1 MDLTDIL
8 TRINKPEDLKGLSV
22 PQMDHLAEE
31 IRRFL
36 VQHVSHTGGHL
47 ASNLGVV
54 ELTLA
59 LHRVFDLPKDKLVF
73 DVGHQS
79 YVHKILTGRKDRFDQ
94 LRQKDGISGFPKAR
108 ESIYDAFD
116 TGHAST
122 SISAAYGLAKARDL
136 SGEAYEVVCLIGDG
150 SMTGGMAYEAMNN
163 AGRDK
168 TKLIVI
174 LNDNEMAIGRN
185 VGSLSQH
192 LNRLRTKKGY
202 LRSKRLVKESV
213 ARHPGLKPI
222 YNVADT
228 IKNRIKYMV
237 VQGILFE
244 EMGFTYLGP
253 VDGHDIKALIEV
265 LTEAKALKEPVIVH
279 AVTTKG
285 KGYAPA
291 QMSPVEYHGISCSS
305 SNEITWA
312 KAFGQ
317 TLSKLAEKDPRIVA
331 VTAAM
336 ADGVGLANSSI
347 PSDRI
352 FDVGIAEEHAVT
364 FAAGLA
370 KGGLK
375 PCVAI
380 YSTFLQRAYDQI
392 IHDVCLTEQSV
403 VFAVDHSGLVGEDG
417 ETHQGTMDTAF
428 LSSIPGMTLMAPCD
442 QTMLEKMLTFAF
454 ELNQPVAVKYPKGTC
469 PRLDPSFVEED
480 PQMGKSVLVREGQKP
495 GNIPVT
501 ILSVGD
507 RLASALDAASR
518 MEEDGASVRVIDVR
532 FIKPMDKETIR
543 PLLSSEELILTVEE
557 QIYTGS
563 YSMQVRSFA
572 SEEGAKAIIRTL
584 TLPDQFITQ
593 DSRKN
598 SLHEFSLDE
607 EGILNAWKRFKES
620 RTEKK
625 K

>member
-1 MDLTDIL
+1 MDIL
-8 TRINKPEDLKGLSV
+8 SKIQGPEDLSSLSEA
-22 PQMDHLAEE
+22 QLGELAEE

-36 VQHVSHTGGHL
+36 VQQVSHTGGHL

-59 LHRVFDLPKDKLVF
+59 IHRVFNTPKDQLVF

-79 YVHKILTGRKDRFDQ
+79 YVHKILTGRKDQFDR
-94 LRQKDGISGFPKAR
+94 LRQKGGISGFPKGR

-136 SGEAYEVVCLIGDG
+136 SGEDYEVVCVIGDG

-192 LNRLRTKKGY
+192 LGRLRTKQGY
-202 LRSKRLVKESV
+202 LRSKKLVKESV
-213 ARHPGLKPI
+213 ERHPGLKPL
-222 YNVADT
+222 YEVADKV
-228 IKNRIKYMV
+228 KNRIKYLV
-237 VQGILFE
+237 VKGILFE

-253 VDGHDIKALIEV
+253 VDGHDIKALTEV
-265 LTEAKALKEPVIVH
+265 LTEAKTLKEPVIVH
-279 AVTTKG
+279 VVTTKG

-291 QMSPVEYHGISCSS
+291 QMSPVKYHGISCSS
-305 SNEITWA
+305 SDDTTWA
-312 KAFGQ
+312 EAFGQ
-317 TLSKLAEKDPRIVA
+317 ALSALAEKDPKIVA

-336 ADGVGLANSSI
+336 ADGVGLRNTSI
-347 PSDRI
+347 PGDRI

-392 IHDVCLTEQSV
+392 VHDVCLTGQSV

-428 LSSIPGMTLMAPCD
+428 LSHIPGMTLMAPCD
-442 QTMLEKMLTFAF
+442 QTMLEKMLGFAF
-454 ELNQPVAVKYPKGTC
+454 DLHAPAAIKYPKGTC
-469 PRLDPSFVEED
+469 RKLDHLLTEE
-480 PQMGKSVLVREGQKP
+480 PLVKGRSVIVREGKNP
-495 GNIPVT
+495 AGIRVS

-507 RLASALDAASR
+507 RLDSAVNAASR

-532 FIKPMDKETIR
+532 FIKPMDTETIR
-543 PLLSSEELILTVEE
+543 SLFESEELIITVEE

-563 YSMQVRSFA
+563 FGMQVRSFA
-572 SEEGAKAIIRTL
+572 SQMESKASITVL
-584 TLPDQFITQ
+584 SLPDAFIPQ
-593 DSRKN
+593 DSRN
-598 SLHEFSLDE
+598 NALHEFSLDE
-607 EGILNAWKRFKES
+607 EGIMNAWKTFKE
-620 RTEKK
+620 KK
-625 K
+625 AKAKK

>member
-1 MDLTDIL
+1 MDIL
-8 TRINKPEDLKGLSV
+8 SRIHGPEDLKDLSITEL
-22 PQMDHLAEE
+22 DELSEE

-59 LHRVFDLPKDKLVF
+59 IHRVFDLPKDQLVF

-79 YVHKILTGRKDRFDQ
+79 YVHKILTGRKDAFDH
-94 LRQKDGISGFPKAR
+94 LRQKDGISGFPKSR
-108 ESIYDAFD
+108 ESVYDAFD

-136 SGEAYEVVCLIGDG
+136 SGEDYEVVALIGDG
-150 SMTGGMAYEAMNN
+150 SMTGGLAYEAMNN

-174 LNDNEMAIGRN
+174 LNDNEMAIGKN

-192 LNRLRTKKGY
+192 LSRLRTKQGY
-202 LRSKRLVKESV
+202 LRSKKLVKESV
-213 ARHPGLKPI
+213 ARHPGLKPL
-222 YNVADT
+222 YNAADKV
-228 IKNRIKYMV
+228 KNRIKYMV
-237 VQGILFE
+237 VKGILFE

-265 LTEAKALKEPVIVH
+265 LNEAKTLKEPVIVH

-291 QMSPVEYHGISCSS
+291 QMSPVEYHGISCSAS
-305 SNEITWA
+305 DEITWA
-312 KAFGQ
+312 KAFGEA
-317 TLSKLAEKDPRIVA
+317 LSELANKDPKIVA

-336 ADGVGLANSSI
+336 ADGVGLSDTTI
-347 PSDRI
+347 PAERI

-370 KGGLK
+370 KGGMK

-392 IHDVCLTEQSV
+392 VHDVCLTGLNV

-428 LSSIPGMTLMAPCD
+428 LSHIPGMTLMAPCD
-442 QTMLEKMLTFAF
+442 RTMLEKMLPFAF
-454 ELNQPVAVKYPKGTC
+454 DLNAPAAIRYPKGTC
-469 PRLDPSFVEED
+469 KRLDPSLTEEA
-480 PQMGKSVLVREGQKP
+480 PVLGKSVIVRRREDQTG
-495 GNIPVT
+495 IPVT

-507 RLASALDAASR
+507 RLTSALQAASR
-518 MEEDGASVRVIDVR
+518 MEEDGASVQVIDIR
-532 FIKPMDKETIR
+532 FIAPMDKETIR
-543 PLLSSEELILTVEE
+543 PLLQSEALIITVEE
-557 QIYTGS
+557 QIYSGS
-563 YSMQVRSFA
+563 FSMQLRSFA
-572 SEEGAKAIIRTL
+572 SEEDAKARITAL
-584 TLPDQFITQ
+584 TLPDQFIPQ

-598 SLHEFSLDE
+598 GLHEFSLDE
-607 EGILNAWKRFKES
+607 EGILNAWKIYKENKA
-620 RTEKK
+620 EKEE
-625 K
+625 